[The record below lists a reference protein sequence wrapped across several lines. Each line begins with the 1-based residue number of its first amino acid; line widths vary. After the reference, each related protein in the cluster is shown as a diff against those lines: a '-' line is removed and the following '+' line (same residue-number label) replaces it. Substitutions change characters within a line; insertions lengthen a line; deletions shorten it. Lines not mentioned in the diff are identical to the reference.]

1 MAGSA
6 GESPTLGRVVVGVDG
21 SAGSLQALHWALRE
35 AQLRGAPV
43 HAVLAWQFHP
53 GWSDAGLGGMSPT
66 DFGSGIGDASG
77 MPAPLESGDLLAGT
91 PESGVRGTSR
101 RIAAEELVS
110 NVLDVAIGEAL
121 AGSGHVAGYPGVPV
135 TQEVVEGHAAQVL
148 LDAATGS
155 DLLVVGSR
163 GHGEFA
169 GALLGSISQHVVSH
183 ASCPVVVVPA
193 PREGSG

>member
-21 SAGSLQALHWALRE
+21 SGGSLQALHWALRE

-53 GWSDAGLGGMSPT
+53 SWSDSGLGRKSPT

-77 MPAPLESGDLLAGT
+77 MPAPLESGDLMTGT
-91 PESGVRGTSR
+91 AQSQGSSR
-101 RIAAEELVS
+101 RIAAEEVVT
-110 NVLDVAIGEAL
+110 NVLDAAVAEAL
-121 AGSGHVAGYPGVPV
+121 AGGTDAASLPGVTV
-135 TQEVVEGHAAQVL
+135 TQEVVEGHAAKVL
-148 LDAATGS
+148 LDAVTGP
-155 DLLVVGSR
+155 DLLVVGTR
-163 GHGEFA
+163 GHGGFA
-169 GALLGSISQHVVSH
+169 GTLLGSISQHVVSH

-193 PREGSG
+193 PKAHGG

>member
-1 MAGSA
+1 MMAGSA

-21 SAGSLQALHWALRE
+21 SGGSLQALHWALRE

-53 GWSDAGLGGMSPT
+53 SWSDSGLGRMFPT

-77 MPAPLESGDLLAGT
+77 MPAPLESDDLALGA

-110 NVLDVAIGEAL
+110 NVLDVAIAEAL
-121 AGSGHVAGYPGVPV
+121 AGSGDVAGYPGR
-135 TQEVVEGHAAQVL
+135 HAHP
-148 LDAATGS
+148 G
-155 DLLVVGSR
+155 GRR
-163 GHGEFA
+163 GA
-169 GALLGSISQHVVSH
+169 
-183 ASCPVVVVPA
+183 C
-193 PREGSG
+193 REGAARRRDGFGPVGRWLAWTR

>member
-35 AQLRGAPV
+35 AQLRGASV
-43 HAVLAWQFHP
+43 HAVLAWRFHP
-53 GWSDAGLGGMSPT
+53 SWTDSGLGRLSPT

-77 MPAPLESGDLLAGT
+77 MPAPLESGDLMARAA
-91 PESGVRGTSR
+91 ESRGSSR
-101 RIAAEELVS
+101 RIAAEEVVT
-110 NVLDVAIGEAL
+110 NVLDVAIADAL
-121 AGSGHVAGYPGVPV
+121 AASTDVASYPGVPI
-135 TQEVVEGHAAQVL
+135 TQEVVEGHAAKVL
-148 LDAATGS
+148 LDAVTGS

-163 GHGEFA
+163 GHGGFA

-183 ASCPVVVVPA
+183 GSCPVVVVPA
-193 PREGSG
+193 P